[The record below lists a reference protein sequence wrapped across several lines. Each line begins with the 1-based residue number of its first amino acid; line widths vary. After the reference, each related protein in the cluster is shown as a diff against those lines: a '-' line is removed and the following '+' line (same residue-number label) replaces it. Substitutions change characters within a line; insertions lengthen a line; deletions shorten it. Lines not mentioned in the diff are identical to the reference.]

1 MLELKRRSAGDWKQD
16 FLICLFLKRSLQV
29 TANNEFHSVPWT
41 ASPGDKQT
49 IPLIAH
55 DCYKSSAPEGMT
67 EQSQLH
73 CWSPRPV
80 ALTGHVVHRWRASDG
95 TAAPHWEITQRWD
108 LMALRLSGSE
118 KPTSDPQHW
127 PLLTPPI
134 LQGPVLVIGHL
145 SNPSHWSDYRP
156 IWDLPTTHF
165 WDQDKLLSATLH
177 DNKWPDCC
185 RKSKGTSI
193 CSTQTREMA

>member
-1 MLELKRRSAGDWKQD
+1 MN
-16 FLICLFLKRSLQV
+16 FTLFPGLHQPVISKP
-29 TANNEFHSVPWT
+29 FHWLHMI
-41 ASPGDKQT
+41 AISPRLWREW
-49 IPLIAH
+49 P
-55 DCYKSSAPEGMT
+55 SSHT
-67 EQSQLH
+67 FH
-73 CWSPRPV
+73 RWSPRPV
-80 ALTGHVVHRWRASDG
+80 ALTGHVVHRPRASDG

-134 LQGPVLVIGHL
+134 LQGPVLVTGHL

-165 WDQDKLLSATLH
+165 LDQDKLLSATLH

-185 RKSKGTSI
+185 GKSKGTSI
-193 CSTQTREMA
+193 CSIETREMAKL